1 MGEATADAGDDSAYG
16 GILGAYPYTFRT
28 SDSRLFRLYVVVGG
42 LLTLLLSI
50 GFAISLLGVIANTAG
65 AGGGTFSF
73 VRAFVITVGLVVV
86 FPLIAPVILVARRYR
101 RDRGTMEYDYALAA
115 SGFVYT
121 LSLYLAAL
129 VSAPAELRD
138 PPAGLFA
145 PVFEVL
151 YALPRFAAVVFPI
164 AAVALMYLAHRRLR

>member
-1 MGEATADAGDDSAYG
+1 MEEATAENGDDAAYG
-16 GILGAYPYTFRT
+16 GILGAYPYAFRA

-42 LLTLLLSI
+42 LLTLLLAI
-50 GFAISLLGVIANTAG
+50 GFAISLLGVVANTAG

-86 FPLIAPVILVARRYR
+86 FPLVAPVILVARRHR
-101 RDRGTMEYDYALAA
+101 RDRGTMGYDYTLAA
-115 SGFVYT
+115 AGFIYT

-138 PPAGLFA
+138 PATGLFA
-145 PVFEVL
+145 PIFETL
-151 YALPRFAAVVFPI
+151 YALPRLGALVFPVG
-164 AAVALMYLAHRRLR
+164 AVALMYLAHRRFR

>member
-1 MGEATADAGDDSAYG
+1 MEETTADAGDDDAYG
-16 GILGAYPYTFRT
+16 GVLGAYPYAFRA

-42 LLTLLLSI
+42 VVTLLLGI
-50 GFAISLLGVIANTAG
+50 GFAISLLGVVANTAG

-86 FPLIAPVILVARRYR
+86 FPLVVPVILAARRHR
-101 RDRGTMEYDYALAA
+101 RDRGTMAYDYALAA
-115 SGFVYT
+115 AGFVYT

-129 VSAPAELRD
+129 VSAPADLRD

-145 PVFEVL
+145 PVFELL
-151 YALPRFAAVVFPI
+151 YGLPRLAALIFPVAAVV
-164 AAVALMYLAHRRLR
+164 LMYLAHRRLS